1 MCLDAYL
8 SSCWFSSL
16 SLRSSSSTRCPNG
29 SEEMDTMLDRMTLL
43 SLLPVSSSWS
53 WEWLYLTLHTL
64 KHKAQCQT
72 RLRSCPHSSTSPAT
86 PGLISLFSS
95 SVYISLGHGSE
106 KDPSPH
112 SQGLWED
119 NSAVSSKIWL
129 SQDFSLTNLSPIPKY
144 SVIPPSPRLSRT
156 PVAANTRNEK
166 HVRDVVVVALSYLNR
181 IKTALIDPA
190 PLSLRDSILWLTCY
204 HALIGARVCVCAQ
217 KAIRDSEAIISS
229 DSHLRADTLSQSHTH
244 SSFSTEIDLQWA
256 KSSYANTSRSTTTHN
271 YSISKM

>member
-1 MCLDAYL
+1 MEGRVRERGVYL

-64 KHKAQCQT
+64 KQQHST
-72 RLRSCPHSSTSPAT
+72 NLSVTSSSSNTLRFCPRFSTSPTT
-86 PGLISLFSS
+86 PRLISLFSS

-144 SVIPPSPRLSRT
+144 SLIPPSPRLSRT
-156 PVAANTRNEK
+156 PVAANTRNEE

-181 IKTALIDPA
+181 IKTSLIDSV
-190 PLSLRDSILWLTCY
+190 PLSLRDSILWLTWC
-204 HALIGARVCVCAQ
+204 VCVESDM
-217 KAIRDSEAIISS
+217 RDSEAIISS
-229 DSHLRADTLSQSHTH
+229 DSHLRADTLAQSHTH
-244 SSFSTEIDLQWA
+244 TETDPQWA
-256 KSSYANTSRSTTTHN
+256 KTCYANTALSTITHN